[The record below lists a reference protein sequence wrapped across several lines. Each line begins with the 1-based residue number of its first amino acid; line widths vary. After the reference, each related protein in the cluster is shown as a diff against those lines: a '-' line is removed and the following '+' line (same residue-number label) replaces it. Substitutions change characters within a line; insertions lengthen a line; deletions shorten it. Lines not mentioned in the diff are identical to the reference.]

1 MNVSELVKNPAKVK
15 KALTILED
23 GSVIANQTV
32 NIQIPK
38 RFTEN
43 GLAEITDFV
52 NTIPVLGIILPGDCY
67 SCFVSMLKVKLFPT
81 DMRDISVGGDKYVN
95 MEFFKGDTVFEN
107 VRSAVDP
114 SMAYYYFMEFVNYA
128 KIPWYMDW
136 RVHSRLFDQSTSETG
151 KPTGTTPQVMR
162 VLNSIIYRDP
172 DDLEKPY
179 RGSKA
184 MKEGRDPVI
193 VGLNNPSMLIN
204 DTFSRAIGGY
214 LKDNLLAGI
223 IKPNDK
229 ITKMDKLMRGVP
241 TDEY

>member
-1 MNVSELVKNPAKVK
+1 
-15 KALTILED
+15 
-23 GSVIANQTV
+23 
-32 NIQIPK
+32 
-38 RFTEN
+38 
-43 GLAEITDFV
+43 
-52 NTIPVLGIILPGDCY
+52 
-67 SCFVSMLKVKLFPT
+67 
-81 DMRDISVGGDKYVN
+81 
-95 MEFFKGDTVFEN
+95 
-107 VRSAVDP
+107 
-114 SMAYYYFMEFVNYA
+114 
-128 KIPWYMDW
+128 MDW